1 MQRLVFTWFGGFVP
15 NFYHFV
21 GVGNTTPLYLMYH
34 CIQYIEIKKIKWG
47 IMQNGASYIKDYN
60 DFKSK
65 MHLVHLK

>member
-1 MQRLVFTWFGGFVP
+1 
-15 NFYHFV
+15 
-21 GVGNTTPLYLMYH
+21 MYH

-65 MHLVHLK
+65 MQQAKPKPWSL